1 MQTLISKIL
10 QKFKDI
16 CCEEEQLKETE
27 QKKLNFLMLR
37 QLMHLCNKR
46 FQKASYTILVIA

>member
-27 QKKLNFLMLR
+27 QKKIEFFNV
-37 QLMHLCNKR
+37 
-46 FQKASYTILVIA
+46 KAANASMQ